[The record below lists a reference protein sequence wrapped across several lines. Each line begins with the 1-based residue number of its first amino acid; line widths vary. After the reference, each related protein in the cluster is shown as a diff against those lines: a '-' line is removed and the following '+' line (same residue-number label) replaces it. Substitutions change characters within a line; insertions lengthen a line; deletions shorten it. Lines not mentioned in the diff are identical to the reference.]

1 MERRGPSSGNTV
13 RNACQSGSAKGQQ
26 CHFSE
31 LIEVSGF
38 LTLTTGKQIGGQR
51 ELFTTCSP

>member
-13 RNACQSGSAKGQQ
+13 RKACQSGSAKGQKWY
-26 CHFSE
+26 FSE

-38 LTLTTGKQIGGQR
+38 LTLTTRKQIGGQR